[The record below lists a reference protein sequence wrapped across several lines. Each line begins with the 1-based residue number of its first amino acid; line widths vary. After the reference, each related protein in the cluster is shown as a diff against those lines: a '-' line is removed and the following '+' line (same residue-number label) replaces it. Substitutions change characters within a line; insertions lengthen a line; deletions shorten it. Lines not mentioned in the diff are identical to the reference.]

1 MTDLEKKIEY
11 EFKDPVLLR
20 TALTHSSYANER
32 SGVECYERLEFLGDS
47 ILGFV
52 TAEFLYRHEPKIPEG
67 RMTKLRAELVCEQ
80 NLHAVAEKLGI
91 SRFMLLG
98 KGEEK
103 SGGRERVSVLADMVE
118 ALIAAVFIDSGL
130 EQAKRFIMKNILNSA
145 DLSDVHAALD
155 SKSALQ
161 EFVQR
166 SADSKIVYEKVSETG
181 PDHDK
186 TFTFRV
192 LINGNSFGE
201 GTGKTKKEAEQE
213 AAAKA
218 LSALSEQ

>member
-130 EQAKRFIMKNILNSA
+130 EQAKRFIMENILNSA